1 MVQIAFTENLFRI
14 SNQQLR
20 QKITVIEIACCVL
33 DASSPSSLTKLK
45 ISFLVGMV
53 FSSYCLP
60 EKVHSLIL
68 RMSRSQSY
76 VALSGAMPFG
86 FQN

>member
-20 QKITVIEIACCVL
+20 QKITVIEIDCCVI
-33 DASSPSSLTKLK
+33 DASSPSSLAKLK
-45 ISFLVGMV
+45 ISFLVEMV

-68 RMSRSQSY
+68 RMSCSQSPW
-76 VALSGAMPFG
+76 L
-86 FQN
+86 